1 MTTPPLPP
9 VNDLISGEADH
20 LARLSK
26 IMHLTKHLEPT
37 TRLQPLEP
45 FTWVLKKTEAG
56 LDLVATPPNF
66 WKTQEAMAVTIVPPV
81 VEEGASDL
89 VHALLVQHLVP
100 TATDAS
106 AIAGIVDSLAAKT
119 LVVPRSERWREAVS
133 TALLGD
139 WSASLWTDNHL
150 PSTAVGTLKAEAR
163 LVHRQLV
170 PVWRRRTRHG
180 RVLSLD
186 AALGNGLSL
195 YDLVATDVD
204 LLARTAGGVFEDE
217 RLNAVLRGLDPAERL
232 VVFAYA
238 EGEGST
244 WTEAAAATGATDPA
258 AFGKRVLRKAKRQ
271 ADEQCRRAKQRR
283 GDIEVPS
290 SICSIRTARGC
301 R

>member
-1 MTTPPLPP
+1 M
-9 VNDLISGEADH
+9 ISGEADP

-26 IMHLTKHLEPT
+26 IMHLTKHFGPT
-37 TRLQPLEP
+37 TGLQPLEP
-45 FTWVLKKTEAG
+45 FTWVLKKAEAG
-56 LDLVATPPNF
+56 LDLVATPPSF
-66 WKTQEAMAVTIVPPV
+66 WKTPEAMGVTIVPPSAK
-81 VEEGASDL
+81 ASDL
-89 VHALLVQHLVP
+89 VHALMVQHLTP
-100 TATDAS
+100 TATDTSTAS
-106 AIAGIVDSLAAKT
+106 KVVDEFAAKT

-139 WSASLWTDNHL
+139 WSASLWTDGHL

-186 AALGNGLSL
+186 AALGDGLSL

-204 LLARTAGGVFEDE
+204 LLARTTGGVFDDE
-217 RLNAVLRGLDPAERL
+217 RLNAVLRCLAPAERL

-244 WTEAAAATGATDPA
+244 WTEAAAAAGAPDPA
-258 AFGKRVLRKAKRQ
+258 KFGMRVWRKAKRQ
-271 ADEQCRRAKQRR
+271 VAEQRRRTEQRR
-283 GDIEVPS
+283 GDTEVPPR
-290 SICSIRTARGC
+290 ICSMRTARGC

>member
-1 MTTPPLPP
+1 
-9 VNDLISGEADH
+9 LISGEADQ

-26 IMHLTKHLEPT
+26 IMHLFKHLGPT
-37 TRLQPLEP
+37 THLQPLEP
-45 FTWVLKKTEAG
+45 FTWVLKKAEAG
-56 LDLVATPPNF
+56 LDLVATPPSF
-66 WKTQEAMAVTIVPPV
+66 WRTPEAMGVTIVPPH
-81 VEEGASDL
+81 VEEGTSDL
-89 VHALLVQHLVP
+89 VHALLVQHLTP
-100 TATDAS
+100 TTTDTSVAS
-106 AIAGIVDSLAAKT
+106 GIVDELAAKT

-139 WSASLWTDNHL
+139 WSASLWADGHL

-204 LLARTAGGVFEDE
+204 LLARTTGGVFEDE
-217 RLNAVLRGLDPAERL
+217 RLNAVLRRLDPAERL

-244 WTEAAAATGATDPA
+244 WAEAAAAAGATNPK
-258 AFGKRVLRKAKRQ
+258 AFGERVRRKARRQ
-271 ADEQCRRAKQRR
+271 AAEQRRRAEQQRSALWR
-283 GDIEVPS
+283 RSGPADLP
-290 SICSIRTARGC
+290 ARPDEIASD
-301 R
+301 RRHHAP